1 MPSGDKL
8 FASDFTGKRWVAGNG
23 IVAST
28 AAIGVTETAAITVG
42 TFLYKAGRAYCA
54 VTHGGATASV
64 ANNTPLF
71 RVRKTNAAGAQLDA
85 FRCICI
91 STASSP
97 VHYTSYFKV
106 GGTDVSAALCL
117 TIVGAAGFNA
127 VLTAASSSPAAVNV
141 YELEDAANFGWAP
154 TLV

>member
-1 MPSGDKL
+1 MASGDRVY
-8 FASDFTGKRWVAGNG
+8 ASDFTGKRWVSGAG
-23 IVAST
+23 ITAST
-28 AAIGVTETAAITVG
+28 AAIGATETAAITVP
-42 TFLYKAGRAYCA
+42 TFSYKAGRAYVA

-71 RVRKTNAAGAQLDA
+71 RIRKTNAAGGQLDA

-97 VHYTSYFKV
+97 VHYSSYFRV
-106 GGTDVSAALCL
+106 GAADVAAALCL
-117 TIVGAAGFNA
+117 TIVGSGAFNA

-154 TLV
+154 TIV